1 MYVSRVATEWA
12 TALKEGNFPL
22 APTPSGSSENVST
35 AIQERGFFLCLVK
48 KKENTSETDLCV
60 DLQILYLPCL

>member
-22 APTPSGSSENVST
+22 APKPSGGSENVST
-35 AIQERGFFLCLVK
+35 AIQEGGCLV

-60 DLQILYLPCL
+60 DLQVLCLPCL

>member
-22 APTPSGSSENVST
+22 APKPSGGSENVST
-35 AIQERGFFLCLVK
+35 AIQVGGYFMFSK
-48 KKENTSETDLCV
+48 KRK
-60 DLQILYLPCL
+60 YK